1 MRSPS
6 PLPRRLAALVI
17 VEAALPVG
25 CGRKVEYV
33 AEPEKA
39 TAILESVLA
48 AWRDGATCED
58 LRGRS
63 PPIHVADEQWL
74 RGAKIESFTLG
85 ENFTSYAAH
94 AAHSIIFK
102 WVHSG
107 VVDECVDVHQV
118 CERTLHCIQIFSAIV
133 DYF

>member
-1 MRSPS
+1 MRFLP
-6 PLPRRLAALVI
+6 PLPRRAAVLLLVA
-17 VEAALPVG
+17 AALPVG

-39 TAILESVLA
+39 TAILETVLA

-74 RGAKIESFTLG
+74 RGAKLESFTLG
-85 ENFTSYAAH
+85 EGRSFGPSTRFEVTLVGPPP
-94 AAHSIIFK
+94 IGTK
-102 WVHSG
+102 K
-107 VVDECVDVHQV
+107 VVYVVSTQP
-118 CERTLHCIQIFSAIV
+118 AISV
-133 DYF
+133 ALGD